1 MSIDKTENLDGFRL
15 RIHDPVLANPEPFVE
30 GMFHPSVPEGG
41 RRRDDL
47 DKKIRDPLD
56 ILLGNEEPMLL
67 LSGGYLVIIP
77 RFWVRSNIKN
87 EGRA

>member
-1 MSIDKTENLDGFRL
+1 
-15 RIHDPVLANPEPFVE
+15 
-30 GMFHPSVPEGG
+30 MFHPSVPEGG